1 MKNKVKITLKYDDG
15 RIKRTLF
22 VEQEE
27 FEAFLERDYQ
37 RRLEQA
43 LPEDRGS
50 VKKLTIEEYVQQLNR
65 ESYNNW
71 HKQARHK
78 SGDVRNPN
86 VGEEGDE
93 WVNPIDLVAD
103 EESLRTVD
111 SHMDL
116 EALWQK
122 LELKLSKKQVELL
135 WKHIIDGNSVGEIA
149 EQEGVSAR
157 AIYLRLET
165 AKKRFKKFFQNPS
178 LF

>member
-22 VEQEE
+22 VDQEE
-27 FEAFLERDYQ
+27 VEAFLEREHQ
-37 RRLEQA
+37 NRLEQA
-43 LPEDRGS
+43 LPEDRGN

-103 EESLRTVD
+103 EESLRMVD
-111 SHMDL
+111 RHIEL
-116 EALWQK
+116 ETLWKK
-122 LELKLSKKQVELL
+122 LELKLPKKQVELL

-149 EQEGVSAR
+149 EQEGVSKR
-157 AIYLRLET
+157 AIYLRLGT
-165 AKKRFKKFFQNPS
+165 AKKRFKKIFQTPS

>member
-1 MKNKVKITLKYDDG
+1 M
-15 RIKRTLF
+15 
-22 VEQEE
+22 
-27 FEAFLERDYQ
+27 
-37 RRLEQA
+37 
-43 LPEDRGS
+43 
-50 VKKLTIEEYVQQLNR
+50 TIEEYVQQLNR
-65 ESYNNW
+65 ESYN
-71 HKQARHK
+71 HSDKQARH
-78 SGDVRNPN
+78 SRGDVRSPN

-122 LELKLSKKQVELL
+122 LELKLPKKQVELL

-149 EQEGVSAR
+149 EQEGVSER

>member
-1 MKNKVKITLKYDDG
+1 M
-15 RIKRTLF
+15 
-22 VEQEE
+22 
-27 FEAFLERDYQ
+27 
-37 RRLEQA
+37 
-43 LPEDRGS
+43 
-50 VKKLTIEEYVQQLNR
+50 TIEEYVQQLNR

-78 SGDVRNPN
+78 SSDVRNPN
-86 VGEEGDE
+86 IGEEGDE

-103 EESLRTVD
+103 EESLRMVD
-111 SHMDL
+111 RHIEL
-116 EALWQK
+116 ETLWKK
-122 LELKLSKKQVELL
+122 LELKLPKKQVELL

-149 EQEGVSAR
+149 EQEGVSER

>member
-43 LPEDRGS
+43 LPEDRGN
-50 VKKLTIEEYVQQLNR
+50 VKNLTIEEYVQQLNR

-86 VGEEGDE
+86 VGEEEDE

-103 EESLRTVD
+103 EESLRMVD
-111 SHMDL
+111 RHIEL
-116 EALWQK
+116 ETLWKK
-122 LELKLSKKQVELL
+122 LELKLPKKQVELL
-135 WKHIIDGNSVGEIA
+135 WKHIIDGKTVGEIA
-149 EQEGVSAR
+149 EQEGVSKR
-157 AIYLRLET
+157 AIYLRLKT
-165 AKKRFKKFFQNPS
+165 AKKRFKKIFQNPS